1 MTQMRLA
8 NVFKVLFHFTSTIFA
23 VLIFGWVKMYTQ
35 ICPAKKMCF
44 EKPLRSD
51 SVGSCGTVVNLEAI
65 ARIDSAHLQIA
76 PYLLADSVRV
86 IRCVVQKCWLRAKV
100 KFIANYV

>member
-1 MTQMRLA
+1 MRLA
-8 NVFKVLFHFTSTIFA
+8 NVFKVLFYFTSTIFA

-35 ICPAKKMCF
+35 ICPAKKMCL

-51 SVGSCGTVVNLEAI
+51 SVGSCRTVVELETV

-76 PYLLADSVRV
+76 PYSLVDCVRV
-86 IRCVVQKCWLRAKV
+86 IRCVVHNVGLEPK
-100 KFIANYV
+100 